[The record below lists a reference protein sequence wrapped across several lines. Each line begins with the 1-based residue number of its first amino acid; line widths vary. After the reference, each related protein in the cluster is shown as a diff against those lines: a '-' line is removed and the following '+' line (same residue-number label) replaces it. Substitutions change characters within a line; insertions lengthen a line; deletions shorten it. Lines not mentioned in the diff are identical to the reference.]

1 MGVLEQDIQAELQ
14 KLKSQLEQVRL
25 TQRDTSFKFN
35 REQQV
40 LKRMVTSLATTCRG
54 SSSRLNQSLEELCF
68 ALEQQKDI
76 STLIPKLAV
85 LERMLKQQSLAMDK
99 QTSHLDS
106 QLQHSGE
113 TLLRVP
119 GLPAKIKRDL
129 RDLLSFSAA
138 QPLEKLSKL
147 CVCWKF
153 MNARSKFNVP
163 IPIWRSMSLLNKRI
177 ENCCIDLPLIY
188 NT

>member
-1 MGVLEQDIQAELQ
+1 QDIQAELQ

-99 QTSHLDS
+99 Q
-106 QLQHSGE
+106 
-113 TLLRVP
+113 
-119 GLPAKIKRDL
+119 
-129 RDLLSFSAA
+129 
-138 QPLEKLSKL
+138 
-147 CVCWKF
+147 
-153 MNARSKFNVP
+153 
-163 IPIWRSMSLLNKRI
+163 
-177 ENCCIDLPLIY
+177 
-188 NT
+188 

>member
-129 RDLLSFSAA
+129 SRSA
-138 QPLEKLSKL
+138 E
-147 CVCWKF
+147 F
-153 MNARSKFNVP
+153 
-163 IPIWRSMSLLNKRI
+163 
-177 ENCCIDLPLIY
+177 
-188 NT
+188 